1 MLPTGVTVGA
11 MASELESLIGA
22 VLSKRYRLVRL
33 LGEGGMGAVF
43 EALDQGDGNK
53 YAVKLLHPEYAHSP
67 EIVQRLYAEAQAAQ
81 RLSHPNI
88 VRYFG
93 FAQAE
98 DGSPYVVMEFL
109 DGAPLSDYLKGG
121 TAYEVGFAVAVARAV
136 LSALSLAHRQGVV
149 HRDLKPENI
158 FLVHGVG
165 PPTPKV
171 LDFGIAKMM
180 DAAGGMMSK
189 TRTGMLLGT
198 PGYMSPEQIK
208 SAKHVDARADLWSVG
223 VVLYELMTGRQTF
236 PAPSEMAKLTAIL
249 TQDPVPIDQ
258 ERPHLAPWR
267 GFFARALAKEP
278 DWRFSTADEMYRAID
293 AILGPAQ
300 RGASGPRSIPNPL
313 AATTPTRDS
322 PLLAVPHAST
332 DPSRSSGVGPTQM
345 GEVSGHDTLQ
355 SAVNP
360 AQRQR
365 MSSQPGPIVSGP
377 APLPF
382 ATPAPYA
389 APVAALPLAEAA
401 VPAPPA
407 VPSAPYLPV
416 ASSAAEMSAAPR
428 RMLPTPV
435 PSEIALPGMPQKAG
449 VALGVVILLVA
460 VAVALGFAAGFLVAR
475 L

>member
-1 MLPTGVTVGA
+1 
-11 MASELESLIGA
+11 MASELEGLIGA
-22 VLSKRYRLVRL
+22 ALSKRYKLVRL

-43 EALDQGDGNK
+43 EALDQADGNK
-53 YAVKLLHPEYAHSP
+53 VAVKLLHPEYARSP
-67 EIVQRLYAEAQAAQ
+67 EIVQRLYTEAQAAQ

-88 VRYFG
+88 ARYFG

-98 DGSPYVVMEFL
+98 DGTPYVVMELL
-109 DGAPLSDYLKGG
+109 DGAPLSQYLKGG

-149 HRDLKPENI
+149 HRDLKPDNI

-223 VVLYELMTGRQTF
+223 VVFYELMTGREAF

-249 TQDPVPIDQ
+249 TQDPAPIDR
-258 ERPHLAPWR
+258 ERPYLAPWR
-267 GFFARALAKEP
+267 GFFTRALAKEP

-293 AILGPAQ
+293 AIVGPAQ
-300 RGASGPRSIPNPL
+300 RGTTGPRSIPNPL
-313 AATTPTRDS
+313 AATAPTRDS
-322 PLLAVPHAST
+322 PFVAPSGVSGAA
-332 DPSRSSGVGPTQM
+332 SRSSGVGPTQM
-345 GEVSGHDTLQ
+345 GEASGHDTLQ

-360 AQRQR
+360 AERPR
-365 MSSQPGPIVSGP
+365 MSPPPGPIVSGP
-377 APLPF
+377 SPAPNATPVPF
-382 ATPAPYA
+382 GTPAPYMA
-389 APVAALPLAEAA
+389 SAPYPAPVVVSQPVAMPLLSA
-401 VPAPPA
+401 PA
-407 VPSAPYLPV
+407 VPSAPYMPV
-416 ASSAAEMSAAPR
+416 LSAAAQVPPPAPR
-428 RMLPTPV
+428 DVVLPETP
-435 PSEIALPGMPQKAG
+435 GTTG
-449 VALGVVILLVA
+449 VAVGVVIAVVA
-460 VAVALGFAAGFLVAR
+460 AALALGFVAGFVVGR

>member
-1 MLPTGVTVGA
+1 
-11 MASELESLIGA
+11 MASELEGLIGA

-43 EALDQGDGNK
+43 EAIDLGDGNK
-53 YAVKLLHPEYAHSP
+53 YAVKLLHPEYARSP

-88 VRYFG
+88 ARYFG
-93 FAQAE
+93 FAQSE
-98 DGSPYVVMEFL
+98 DGTPYIVMELL
-109 DGAPLSDYLKGG
+109 DGAPLSEYLKGG

-149 HRDLKPENI
+149 HRDLKPDNI
-158 FLVHGVG
+158 FLVHGIG

-223 VVLYELMTGRQTF
+223 VVFYELMTGREAF
-236 PAPSEMAKLTAIL
+236 PALSEMAKLTAIL
-249 TQDPVPIDQ
+249 TEDPVPIDQ
-258 ERPHLAPWR
+258 ERPYLAPWR

-293 AILGPAQ
+293 AIIGPGQ

-313 AATTPTRDS
+313 AATAPTRDS
-322 PLLAVPHAST
+322 PLAAMPSAAGAA
-332 DPSRSSGVGPTQM
+332 SRSSGVGPTQM
-345 GEVSGHDTLQ
+345 GQVSGHDTLQ

-360 AQRQR
+360 AERPR
-365 MSSQPGPIVSGP
+365 LSSQPEANVSGP
-377 APLPF
+377 SPTPF
-382 ATPAPYA
+382 ATPAPYVV
-389 APVAALPLAEAA
+389 PVAAPQSAGAPAPLAPAA
-401 VPAPPA
+401 
-407 VPSAPYLPV
+407 PSAPYMPV
-416 ASSAAEMSAAPR
+416 LSSAGQMSAAAQ
-428 RMLPTPV
+428 MPV
-435 PSEIALPGMPQKAG
+435 APPSPWSPALGDVALSGMPEKARLALG
-449 VALGVVILLVA
+449 LVIVLVVVAL
-460 VAVALGFAAGFLVAR
+460 ALGFAAGLLVGR